1 MGDAAGADVLA
12 DEPGPGD
19 PEPAPGWLAG
29 SEGDATAVVAG
40 QVADAPI
47 GLPGPGVTGATW

>member
-1 MGDAAGADVLA
+1 MGDAAGADAVA

-19 PEPAPGWLAG
+19 PEPAPGRAAG
-29 SEGDATAVVAG
+29 SEGDVAVVAG

-47 GLPGPGVTGATW
+47 GLPGPGVTGAAW

>member
-19 PEPAPGWLAG
+19 PEPAPGWPAG
-29 SEGDATAVVAG
+29 SEGDVAVVAG
-40 QVADAPI
+40 QVAVAPI
-47 GLPGPGVTGATW
+47 GLPVPGVTGATW